1 MPNVWIEN
9 KTKVKIN
16 ERTLARYAASALEA
30 VKGWKDA
37 ELSIILV
44 GDKRIQSLN
53 ARWRGKDRP
62 TDVISFP
69 MDGVAPPAPG
79 ETLVVGDIVIGI
91 RRAIADAAEEGVL
104 LDAKL
109 RELVVHSVLH
119 LMGHDHETDEQA
131 RAMETRRRSLL
142 KAMERRA

>member
-16 ERTLARYAASALEA
+16 ERALARYAASALVA
-30 VKGWKDA
+30 VKGWNDA

-53 ARWRGKDRP
+53 SRWRGKDRP
-62 TDVISFP
+62 TDVLSFP
-69 MDGVAPPAPG
+69 MDGVAAQSPG
-79 ETLVVGDIVIGI
+79 EPLVVGDVVIGI
-91 RRAIADAAEEGVL
+91 RRAMADAEDEGVS

-109 RELVVHSVLH
+109 RELVIHSVLH